1 MPLYTPSRAA
11 QRFLG
16 DSKTK
21 IVHDLLN
28 EQPECKALEIIA
40 ARRGERFTPD
50 KLEFALSEAVG
61 YKACPYCLPGYAT
74 VEPEDEPEAQGHQP
88 SQPGEAKA
96 QDSEA

>member
-1 MPLYTPSRAA
+1 MPLYTPTRSA

-40 ARRGERFTPD
+40 ARRGERFVPD
-50 KLEFALSEAVG
+50 NLEFALSDKVG
-61 YKACPYCLPGYAT
+61 YKACPYCLPMYA
-74 VEPEDEPEAQGHQP
+74 V
-88 SQPGEAKA
+88 
-96 QDSEA
+96 QDSGEKEEAAEPAGKKEAAEEA